1 MSRRYQS
8 ASQPPAKTV
17 IRAKARIDPLTGA
30 ANRRSWDDEIDRE
43 LARARR
49 TGDPLT
55 VALLD
60 MDHFKDYND
69 TYGHA
74 AGDVMLRDLV
84 TAIRAELRTG
94 DVIARWG
101 GDEFALALPGC
112 DLEQAQ
118 TISSRLLRLVPG
130 GQTVSI
136 GLTQALAQD
145 TPRALIERADTAL
158 YTAKDGGRNQVKT
171 YEAPLA
177 LGLVRGDGV

>member
-1 MSRRYQS
+1 
-8 ASQPPAKTV
+8 
-17 IRAKARIDPLTGA
+17 
-30 ANRRSWDDEIDRE
+30 
-43 LARARR
+43 
-49 TGDPLT
+49 
-55 VALLD
+55 

-145 TPRALIERADTAL
+145 TPAGSDRASRH
-158 YTAKDGGRNQVKT
+158 G
-171 YEAPLA
+171 PLHSKGWRPQPGQD
-177 LGLVRGDGV
+177 LRGPTGAGPGPR